1 MYILG
6 INISHHSSA
15 CLLKDGEILFHV
27 ENDRLTKKKLFG
39 YQEYWF
45 QNGGPES
52 DPHFPPIDILKEY
65 TTEIDYVIF
74 SSYGQTQIDK
84 KLIQKIGEKLTNEG
98 ITYKTKI
105 FYHENHHLY
114 HAATAFYGSGF
125 EDSVALVMDGGGS
138 YEEEFFE
145 KNLKDRFCGW
155 PFRETES
162 IYKCSYKDGFSP
174 LFKHYSFIDKS
185 KCDEGTKEFFLV
197 NEEKNYKEIFTTSI
211 SCGALFSMI
220 AEMFGTGDDSA
231 GKIMGLSS
239 YGEDS
244 ALEQPKEE
252 YQLKT
257 LSELISYSLQDD
269 WFYELNGE
277 WVSCPFPWRFVKGI
291 MDKLEIP
298 DKFDLSSVREDD
310 PTFQK
315 CACIA
320 KKLQSESE
328 KHTIRLIQKA
338 LDISGSK
345 NVVLSGGYFLNCVNN
360 FKYIEHFPDVNF
372 FIDPIAHDGGT
383 AIGAAKWFWHG
394 FTGDKTIRPLETLYL
409 G

>member
-27 ENDRLTKKKLFG
+27 ENDRITKRKLFG

-45 QNGGPES
+45 ENGSQES
-52 DPHFPPIDILKEY
+52 DPYFPPIDVLKEY
-65 TTEIDYVIF
+65 TTKLDYVIF
-74 SSYGQTQIDK
+74 SSYGQVQIDK
-84 KLIQKIGEKLTNEG
+84 QLIQKIGQKLDLEG
-98 ITYKTKI
+98 ITYNTKI

-114 HAATAFYGSGF
+114 HASNVFYGSGCN
-125 EDSVALVMDGGGS
+125 DAVALIMDGGGS

-145 KNLKDRFCGW
+145 NNLKFDFCGY

-162 IYKCSYKDGFSP
+162 IYKCSYDNGFTP

-185 KCDEGTKEFFLV
+185 KCERGREEFFLV
-197 NEEKNYKEIFTTSI
+197 NTEKSYKEIFTSSI
-211 SCGALFSMI
+211 SCGALFSML
-220 AEMFGTGDDSA
+220 AEMFKTGDDSA

-244 ALEQPKEE
+244 VSENKKEE
-252 YQLKT
+252 YQIVT
-257 LSELISYSLQDD
+257 LSELIEYCLRED
-269 WFYELNGE
+269 WFYEMNGE
-277 WVSCPFPWRFVKGI
+277 WVTHPHPWAFAKKI
-291 MDKLEIP
+291 MRNMNMPED
-298 DKFDLSSVREDD
+298 FDLSNMREDN
-310 PTFQK
+310 PIFQK

-320 KKLQSESE
+320 KKLQIESE
-328 KHTIRLIQKA
+328 KHTIRLIRKA
-338 LDISGSK
+338 LDLSGSK

-360 FKYIEHFPDVNF
+360 YKYIEHFPDVNF
-372 FIDPIAHDGGT
+372 FVDPIAHDGGT
-383 AIGAAKWFWHG
+383 AIGAAKWLWHG
-394 FTGDKTIRPLETLYL
+394 LSGDKTVRPLETLYL